1 MTRNDVLAE
10 YVRSRYPEIEKS
22 LDFSLYSFGVAL
34 REFGRACK
42 KALLETVVETDESE
56 EQ

>member
-34 REFGRACK
+34 REFGRTCK
-42 KALLETVVETDESE
+42 KALLETVIETDESE
-56 EQ
+56 ER